1 MESKYCKQE
10 LNTADGD
17 GKLIFP
23 IMWEDVDLDSA
34 AGVKFI
40 VAGLNWTF
48 LKGVA
53 AAEIAGSPAFQ
64 QLVGALKAALAG

>member
-1 MESKYCKQE
+1 
-10 LNTADGD
+10 
-17 GKLIFP
+17 
-23 IMWEDVDLDSA
+23 MWEDVDLDSA